1 MRESWA
7 MNLEKCPDPSRLLSL
22 DSSLRD
28 ILRELLLNIKKLGSP
43 CISFSSFPE
52 TLLLQDVCLNT
63 LTHTQAIQPNG
74 KINWLYSTSESGS
87 IPSKQQLLQ
96 RIVQNGSFLR
106 TVGKWGK
113 EVTNKRKERIVLGQ
127 DIF

>member
-1 MRESWA
+1 M
-7 MNLEKCPDPSRLLSL
+7 LSL

-28 ILRELLLNIKKLGSP
+28 ILRELLFNIKKLGSP

-52 TLLLQDVCLNT
+52 TLLFRDVCLNT
-63 LTHTQAIQPNG
+63 LTYTQAVQPNV

-96 RIVQNGSFLR
+96 RVVQNGSFLR
-106 TVGKWGK
+106 AVGKWGK
-113 EVTNKRKERIVLGQ
+113 GVISKRKERIVLGQ